1 MVEENAT
8 IQQNSM
14 THYYAAEFDDCPH
27 NYGKVI
33 LRETG
38 LETTVSIDLNGIE
51 TVLIQADRDQWGVFI
66 EVAGICIAQEDKTRS
81 FLDALSKVLNE
92 LRRKVEFETKEATNG
107 NNN

>member
-8 IQQNSM
+8 IQSNVV
-14 THYYAAEFDDCPH
+14 THYYAAEFDDCPRH
-27 NYGKVI
+27 SGKVI

-38 LETTVSIDLNGIE
+38 LETTVSIDLNGTE
-51 TVLIQADRDQWGVFI
+51 TVLIQTDRDQWGVFI
-66 EVAGICIAQEDKTRS
+66 DIAGICVAQEDQTRS

-107 NNN
+107 SNN